1 MTGTVTSIEVPGTF
15 CLITD
20 PTGKVFFAHRD
31 DFLEP
36 ATMVVGTDV
45 ECHLKIAGAKGRKY
59 PPATDVVAIQRRAA

>member
-45 ECHLKIAGAKGRKY
+45 ECRLKSREPRAGSTR
-59 PPATDVVAIQRRAA
+59 QRRM